1 MEISEHRVQS
11 MLERFKSLKRNSIAN
26 DFINY
31 YIPRKTTFKLQLAKL
46 ILLNENLLSDNKRL
60 VIKEVVKMSLT
71 EN

>member
-31 YIPRKTTFKLQLAKL
+31 YFPRKTTFKLQLAKL